1 MGRRLASR
9 RSGRCSKT
17 RRSSCWTA
25 SSHRSWND
33 SDRPRRTCG
42 AATRSWSDRWTMS
55 EFARALRSFGKA
67 YIVAVVALG
76 IVAYVLSRLLS
87 MDPFTLYQLFL
98 VFLGVGYV
106 FASVLSWTGFG
117 NLYRYSPTLFIGS
130 PSYRKTI
137 AKGDIRKEGRHREA
151 LGVDILFALALL
163 RSGVALFGW
172 LFPAGVIAVAG

>member
-1 MGRRLASR
+1 
-9 RSGRCSKT
+9 
-17 RRSSCWTA
+17 
-25 SSHRSWND
+25 
-33 SDRPRRTCG
+33 
-42 AATRSWSDRWTMS
+42 MS

-117 NLYRYSPTLFIGS
+117 NLYRYSPTLFIGL
-130 PSYRKTI
+130 PSYRKMVS
-137 AKGDIRKEGRHREA
+137 KGDIRNEGRDREA
-151 LGVDILFALALL
+151 LAVGILFGLALL
-163 RSGVALFGW
+163 GSGVALFGW
-172 LFPAGVIAVAG
+172 LFAAGMIALAVVVGYSLRWLDAVPAKTA